1 MRNSVFILCGKI
13 LNGVFVFFRLNDV
26 LEVAEDIAIDIPKIW
41 DYLGEVLAPV
51 LARKHISLLILKKP
65 PTSLVKGR

>member
-1 MRNSVFILCGKI
+1 MVC
-13 LNGVFVFFRLNDV
+13 FVFFRLNDV

-65 PTSLVKGR
+65 MTSLVNGKG